1 MTVAD
6 LNFSLGV
13 SGEKSVRKS
22 LETIEDGLEDA
33 QDAAERLDD
42 ADPDVDVDADVGAA
56 KQKIQAALNTVRVL
70 DDKDANIDVRADG
83 VQETIA
89 EGVAAAQRL
98 DQLDADIDLGIDR
111 DGLRRAASSLPSG
124 GGSSRG
130 GIAGGRRLPGELD
143 EVGEAFSFISA
154 LPGQLKAVGAAATAA
169 AAALGA
175 GAGLAGVATALAK
188 EMGPRG
194 LQQDVKAAQSSLKT
208 AGRDFA
214 EAFSGVIRSEVLP
227 AIRGLSGAVRAASD
241 DLATFSGFMLDFL
254 KNIPG
259 AGIAVGAVV
268 GAGRR
273 AGGKS
278 NSDAIAQGIG
288 DVAGTREI
296 FTTLNKQ
303 IGRVRERFRL
313 DLIPKEE
320 MLSQIVDFRKEAFK
334 NLQKLSQAVPG
345 AFPSE
350 LIRTFAS
357 DLKKVEKQLKR
368 VQGVSLQGVAVQPA
382 DASKADPAGQASLE
396 TGKGIGA
403 RIPDQISGIPNA
415 QKKINLLNQKI
426 NQTSRAGKRAASILQ
441 SGFLRVGDAIGSSLV
456 NSIAQGK
463 SAIQGLRSVF
473 SSVIQSLISQLAG
486 LAVKL
491 GVIVPLLGAIG
502 LGTGGAGLALPAV
515 SGQVGAGI
523 VPFAEGG
530 VVTGTTLGI
539 IGEGRESEAVMPLSK
554 LGSMLDAAAVAGS
567 PPAAASGG
575 MSIRQGGDASTQVT
589 GTTLNVEIPVE
600 AVQTAGNAGK
610 RNLSRTGR
618 S

>member
-13 SGEKSVRKS
+13 SGEREVERS

-124 GGSSRG
+124 GGGSRG

-194 LQQDVKAAQSSLKT
+194 LQQEVKAAQSSLKA

-214 EAFSGVIRSEVLP
+214 EAFSGVIRSEVVP
-227 AIRGLSGAVRAASD
+227 AIRGLSLAVQAASD
-241 DLATFSGFMLDFL
+241 DLATFSGITIDLL
-254 KNIPG
+254 KNIQGVGPV
-259 AGIAVGAVV
+259 IGAVI
-268 GAGRR
+268 GAGRA
-273 AGGKS
+273 AGENKS
-278 NSDAIAQGIG
+278 NSDALAQGIG

-345 AFPSE
+345 AFPSN

-368 VQGVSLQGVAVQPA
+368 VQGVSLEGVAVQPA

-403 RIPDQISGIPNA
+403 RIPGQLEGIPNA

-426 NQTSRAGKRAASILQ
+426 NQTSAAGKRATSILQ
-441 SGFLRVGDAIGSSLV
+441 SGFLRVGDAIGSTLV
-456 NSIAQGK
+456 NSIAKGK
-463 SAIQGLRSVF
+463 SAMQGLKSVF
-473 SSVIQSLISQLAG
+473 STVIQSLISQLAG
-486 LAVKL
+486 FAVKL
-491 GVIVPLLGAIG
+491 GVIAPFLGAIG
-502 LGTGGAGLALPAV
+502 LGTGGGGLALPAV
-515 SGQVGAGI
+515 SGQVGAG
-523 VPFAEGG
+523 VFPFASGG
-530 VVTGTTLGI
+530 IVTGPTLGL
-539 IGEGRESEAVMPLSK
+539 IGEAGENEAVMPLSR
-554 LGSMLDAAAVAGS
+554 LGSMLDAAALSGAT
-567 PPAAASGG
+567 PAKTSVSVNVTGQT
-575 MSIRQGGDASTQVT
+575 IRQGTSLKTVYDKT
-589 GTTLNVEIPVE
+589 
-600 AVQTAGNAGK
+600 
-610 RNLSRTGR
+610 SRQQNQKHPTYRG
-618 S
+618 